1 MKVRKERSLFWKI
14 YRIVLIV
21 AFALVAVGL
30 IYLTTVLKDYEAVQ
44 PKHVAKEVFDTYF
57 KNFNA
62 EEYAKTCVSD
72 GGFES
77 EEDIAAAL
85 KSVTEG
91 KEIKYYRVSSG
102 MEKSFKYI
110 VKADDTKFASFK
122 LVEDKD
128 AGTRFTSYKATDFQL
143 YVNTGKG
150 VTVEVPAGYKLFVND
165 IQVGE
170 DKITEKDVKTEESLH
185 IPDDVKPIS
194 YNKYTVSGLM
204 KDPTVKVTDGSGKE
218 ATVDKTGDS
227 TYKAYPVS
235 DTALKEQYHAWILKG
250 MKRYAEYMQHSSNN
264 PVSFREISVYFD
276 PSSDLYEDIKTEEN
290 MFVWDYDSV
299 EYENDV
305 TDNYIK
311 YDDNTFSCRVA
322 FVQILHKSGKDDYK
336 DHLDLTL
343 YLRRVGDE
351 FLIYDMAQN

>member
-1 MKVRKERSLFWKI
+1 MTIRKERSLFWKI

-21 AFALVAVGL
+21 AIALLVIGL

-44 PKHVAKEVFDTYF
+44 PKHVAQEVFDTYF
-57 KNFNA
+57 KNFDA
-62 EEYAKTCVSD
+62 EKYAQTCSLD
-72 GGFES
+72 SAFES
-77 EEDIAAAL
+77 KEAIADAL
-85 KSVTEG
+85 KTITDG
-91 KEIKYYRVSSG
+91 KEIKYYRVSNG
-102 MEKSFKYI
+102 MEKSYKYI
-110 VKADDTKFASFK
+110 VKAGDTKFASFK

-143 YVNTGKG
+143 FVSTGKG
-150 VTVEVPAGYKLFVND
+150 VSAEVPSGYKLYINGVE
-165 IQVGE
+165 VGE
-170 DKITEKDVKTEESLH
+170 DKITQKDVKTDESLH

-204 KDPTVKVTDGSGKE
+204 TEPEIKVTDASGKE
-218 ATVDKTGDS
+218 ASVDKTGEG

-235 DTALKEQYHAWILKG
+235 DEKLHDEYHEWILKG

-264 PVSFREISVYFD
+264 PVTFREISVYFD

-299 EYENDV
+299 TYENDD
-305 TDNYIK
+305 TGNYIK
-311 YDDNTFSCRVA
+311 YDENTFSCRVT
-322 FVQILHKSGKDDYK
+322 FIQVLHKSGKDDYK

-343 YLRRVGDE
+343 YLRNVDGD